1 MSIYKGTT
9 PLAGIVTPHLDTRNI
24 GQIIKS
30 YLPLTDAGL
39 HLLDGALLSG
49 DGAYAAFVT
58 YIGQLVGSHPELF
71 TTEADWQAC
80 VAAYGV
86 CGKFVY
92 TAAAGA
98 DPATV
103 RLPKKA
109 SAKRYLIASS
119 VSGTEWCDV
128 YSDGWCEQGGVAN
141 RSSSNIVNLHT
152 EMADTNYSVFICG
165 FNQHAYGYTTT
176 ASRTTTQFSF
186 NTADDNS
193 DNNAGNFY
201 WRINGYA
208 DVSNYESDVLYQY
221 IVIAN
226 STKTSIEVDI
236 DEIATDL
243 NGKADVDL
251 SNVSGTSGFRK
262 LVEVYNNSGSWYKI
276 YDEYDPSTGTFIGK
290 WCEQGGTVLNSATSL
305 TVAFLKS
312 YLTTDYY
319 LGVYSRESS
328 NDTGGYDSTPCEV
341 CGNGTYDYGQ
351 AVDGFR
357 CSTGSSSRKFTW
369 FAKGYM
375 ATGD

>member
-58 YIGQLVGSHPELF
+58 YIGQLVSSHPELF

-109 SAKRYLIASS
+109 SAKRYLIKSTTN
-119 VSGTEWCDV
+119 GTEWCDI
-128 YSDGWCEQGGVAN
+128 YSDGWCEQGGFIAG
-141 RSSSNIVNLHT
+141 SSAYRENIVFT
-152 EMADTNYSVFICG
+152 KAFADTNYTAYFGAQYTSTANNEPLVETSTKATTG
-165 FNQHAYGYTTT
+165 FTLIKT
-176 ASRTTTQFSF
+176 
-186 NTADDNS
+186 NTSTFDV
-193 DNNAGNFY
+193 Y
-201 WRINGYA
+201 WEVKGYA
-208 DVSNYESDVLYQY
+208 DVSDYESESLYQY

-226 STKTSIEVDI
+226 STKTAIEVDI

-243 NGKADVDL
+243 NGKAGTDLANITASGKSKILSIATGYPDL
-251 SNVSGTSGFRK
+251 SSGVAITSGH
-262 LVEVYNNSGSWYKI
+262 ETTANGWI
-276 YDEYDPSTGTFIGK
+276 YINRNFGAASNQADISPRLYFDNVQVGAFGASARDGRDGYFVAAWLTPVKTGV
-290 WCEQGGTVLNSATSL
+290 TVTAVN
-305 TVAFLKS
+305 F
-312 YLTTDYY
+312 
-319 LGVYSRESS
+319 
-328 NDTGGYDSTPCEV
+328 NDLIFYP
-341 CGNGTYDYGQ
+341 NL
-351 AVDGFR
+351 
-357 CSTGSSSRKFTW
+357 
-369 FAKGYM
+369 
-375 ATGD
+375 